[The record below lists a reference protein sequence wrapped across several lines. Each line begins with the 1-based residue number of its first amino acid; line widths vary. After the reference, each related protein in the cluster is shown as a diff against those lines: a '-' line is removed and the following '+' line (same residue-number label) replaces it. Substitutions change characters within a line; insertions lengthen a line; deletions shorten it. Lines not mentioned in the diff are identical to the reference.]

1 MSFFRRSVNEKADDS
16 ARSSS
21 NDVYS
26 SHEIV
31 STTGALK
38 FVVEQG
44 GNGSQPS
51 YQEVSGAPVEAKS
64 SLGYAVGPL
73 TIVFINIGK
82 MIGTGVYSTRTCLSR
97 SSLAEFTDDNLAATV
112 LKGTGSVGT
121 SLIFWALG
129 LLTSGTSLAV
139 YLEYASYFPNRSGS
153 EVVYLEQAFPRP
165 KYFFPIAFAVQ
176 TVILS
181 FSSGNAIG
189 MCHNTIPEDTSL
201 TAMVSHG
208 SISVQDRRPHT
219 HKLGKERRRH
229 CLLYSGHVV

>member
-1 MSFFRRSVNEKADDS
+1 V
-16 ARSSS
+16 
-21 NDVYS
+21 
-26 SHEIV
+26 
-31 STTGALK
+31 
-38 FVVEQG
+38 
-44 GNGSQPS
+44 
-51 YQEVSGAPVEAKS
+51 
-64 SLGYAVGPL
+64 
-73 TIVFINIGK
+73 
-82 MIGTGVYSTRTCLSR
+82 
-97 SSLAEFTDDNLAATV
+97 SLANFSKVFANDYSAASV

-189 MCHNTIPEDTSL
+189 MHHNSLPEDSSL
-201 TAMVSHG
+201 TGMVSHG
-208 SISVQDRRPHT
+208 SISFQDRRSYAHR
-219 HKLGKERRRH
+219 LGKERRRH
-229 CLLYSGHVV
+229 CLLYIGYVV

>member
-1 MSFFRRSVNEKADDS
+1 VPLAKISEVFA
-16 ARSSS
+16 
-21 NDVYS
+21 
-26 SHEIV
+26 
-31 STTGALK
+31 
-38 FVVEQG
+38 
-44 GNGSQPS
+44 NGSP
-51 YQEVSGAPVEAKS
+51 
-64 SLGYAVGPL
+64 
-73 TIVFINIGK
+73 
-82 MIGTGVYSTRTCLSR
+82 
-97 SSLAEFTDDNLAATV
+97 AATV

-189 MCHNTIPEDTSL
+189 MWHNHMLEDTSL
-201 TAMVSHG
+201 TAVVSHG
-208 SISVQDRRPHT
+208 PVSLQDRRSYPFC
-219 HKLGKERRRH
+219 LGSQRRCY
-229 CLLYSGHVV
+229 CLLYLGHAA

>member
-1 MSFFRRSVNEKADDS
+1 VLLAEIS
-16 ARSSS
+16 
-21 NDVYS
+21 DVF
-26 SHEIV
+26 
-31 STTGALK
+31 A
-38 FVVEQG
+38 
-44 GNGSQPS
+44 NGSS
-51 YQEVSGAPVEAKS
+51 
-64 SLGYAVGPL
+64 
-73 TIVFINIGK
+73 
-82 MIGTGVYSTRTCLSR
+82 
-97 SSLAEFTDDNLAATV
+97 AATV

-189 MCHNTIPEDTSL
+189 MWYNRMLDDISL
-201 TAMVSHG
+201 TFVVSHG
-208 SISVQDRRPHT
+208 PVSFQDRRSYSFC
-219 HKLGKERRRH
+219 LGSEGCRY
-229 CLLYSGHVV
+229 CLLYLGHTV

>member
-1 MSFFRRSVNEKADDS
+1 MSTQHVRAFREDISSVA
-16 ARSSS
+16 
-21 NDVYS
+21 ND
-26 SHEIV
+26 
-31 STTGALK
+31 
-38 FVVEQG
+38 
-44 GNGSQPS
+44 GS
-51 YQEVSGAPVEAKS
+51 
-64 SLGYAVGPL
+64 
-73 TIVFINIGK
+73 
-82 MIGTGVYSTRTCLSR
+82 
-97 SSLAEFTDDNLAATV
+97 AATV

-189 MCHNTIPEDTSL
+189 
-201 TAMVSHG
+201 V
-208 SISVQDRRPHT
+208 
-219 HKLGKERRRH
+219 
-229 CLLYSGHVV
+229 